1 MHKQGV
7 DLDKYYEKVFSKD
20 TMKNVEFIEPGM
32 RKLEGKF
39 ITVFYENEE
48 DAAKDVFNLAE
59 EENVLISK
67 TLGFDE
73 PLNIKIYVYDK
84 KETFQSKRLGCLAPN
99 LNLNWY
105 VGDVYETSVLLLSP
119 ASLESCH
126 DYETIKNTAAHEIAH
141 VYTRSLNHQISLW
154 LDEGLAGYLS
164 KQTPTKDFSKYFS
177 FPTISQTHVKNNMSF
192 AISGGYQFSYT
203 YVDYLIRTYG
213 LDKTIKLVKT
223 GSYENTFG
231 KTEQEIYNDWKV
243 SFAV

>member
-99 LNLNWY
+99 
-105 VGDVYETSVLLLSP
+105 
-119 ASLESCH
+119 
-126 DYETIKNTAAHEIAH
+126 
-141 VYTRSLNHQISLW
+141 
-154 LDEGLAGYLS
+154 
-164 KQTPTKDFSKYFS
+164 
-177 FPTISQTHVKNNMSF
+177 
-192 AISGGYQFSYT
+192 
-203 YVDYLIRTYG
+203 
-213 LDKTIKLVKT
+213 
-223 GSYENTFG
+223 
-231 KTEQEIYNDWKV
+231 
-243 SFAV
+243 

>member
-1 MHKQGV
+1 MYRQEV
-7 DLDKYYEKVFSKD
+7 NLNKYYEKVFSKD

-32 RKLEGKF
+32 QKLKGKF

-59 EENVLISK
+59 KENVLISK
-67 TLGFDE
+67 TLEFDE

-84 KETFQSKRLGCLAPN
+84 KETFQSKRLGCLPPN
-99 LNLNWY
+99 LNLSWY

-119 ASLESCH
+119 ANLESCH
-126 DYETIKNTAAHEIAH
+126 NYETIKNAAAHEIAH
-141 VYTRSLNHQISLW
+141 IYNHKLNPQISLW

-164 KQTPTKDFSKYFS
+164 KQTPTTNFSKYFS
-177 FPTISQTHVKNNMSF
+177 FPTISQTHIKDNISF

-231 KTEQEIYNDWKV
+231 KTEQEIYNDWKA